1 MAGLSAYIGF
11 LGVIRTNASRR
22 LWRPPG
28 TAPRQERPAP
38 GRARPGRC
46 AVVRFGQRFTYVAT
60 KFGGW

>member
-28 TAPRQERPAP
+28 TARRHEGPSL

-46 AVVRFGQRFTYVAT
+46 IVVRFGQRFTYI
-60 KFGGW
+60 